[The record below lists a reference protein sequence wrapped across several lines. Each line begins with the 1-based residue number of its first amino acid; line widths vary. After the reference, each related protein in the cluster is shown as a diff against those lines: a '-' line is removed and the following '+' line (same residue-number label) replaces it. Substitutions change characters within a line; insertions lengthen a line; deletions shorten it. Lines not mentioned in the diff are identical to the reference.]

1 MAVNEVKAIL
11 TAEDRSFT
19 STMKAAAQQTGL
31 LDKSMGKTVKA
42 GALMR
47 LGMLGVDKAV
57 TVVSS
62 HIGSAVDRFDT
73 MQKFPKVMAQMGFS
87 ADDAERAI
95 QKLSKGVEGLP
106 TALDEI
112 TKNAQS
118 IALLTG
124 DLDGATDLAISLNN
138 AFLASGSSSADA
150 ARGLTQYTQM
160 LSSGKVDMQSWKT
173 LLETMSPALTKVAKS
188 FGFTGKSAKND
199 LYKALQDGTITFDEL
214 NAKLIELNGG
224 VDGFAATAKTQSTGI
239 RTSFQNIGTAVTK
252 GLASMIETVQQA
264 AQDSGLGSIA
274 DIADRVKGRVNRAFE
289 SMNAFISQIDFKGII
304 EAAKPYWDAFT
315 TVLTVVASAL
325 GTVATFMAQN
335 AGVITKVA
343 IPLALLVATWS
354 KLATVFT
361 IIKGPMALLTSGF
374 SKLAGGIL
382 AKLAPQ
388 LVTTAAAE
396 TTAGTAASTASTSML
411 KLGAAVLMIGGGLA
425 LAGLGF
431 SLMAQAAIALAG
443 AGGAAIGVMVG
454 MVAVLGG
461 LMVLVSALGPALFI
475 GAAGMLAFGAAIL
488 LMGAGVLIAAA
499 GLRLMATAIPVI
511 AKGGAAAAKGVLL
524 LATASV
530 ALGAASAATVTA
542 TAALGALALAA
553 LAAGKATSSGSKGFL
568 KLRQGAVTAVV
579 GLRLFAVALR
589 AIAPLAIAA
598 GRAIGTGFVNALKT
612 AKTGA
617 TAAGKAAGQGAV
629 KGMRTQKASAVSV
642 GKDIAQG
649 LVNGLKAK
657 QQAAYNA
664 GVAAGKAYNRGLK
677 TTEKSH
683 SPAKVTMGIG
693 KDIGQ
698 GLVLGLQAKNKQVA
712 KMGALAAQMY
722 NNALSPMGMAFAGG
736 LSDNYNYGSG
746 SYEITVPLTLNG
758 REIARAS
765 VGDMQTA
772 LNQRENRQSRKVG
785 IR

>member
-239 RTSFQNIGTAVTK
+239 RTSFQNIGVSVTK
-252 GLASMIETVQQA
+252 GLASMIETLQKA
-264 AQDSGLGSIA
+264 AQDSGLGTIA
-274 DIADRVKGRVNRAFE
+274 EMADRVKGRVNRAFE

-325 GTVATFMAQN
+325 GTVATFLAQN

-382 AKLAPQ
+382 TKLAPQ

-396 TTAGTAASTASTSML
+396 TTAGTAAGTASNSML
-411 KLGAAVLMIGGGLA
+411 KLGAAILMIGGGLA
-425 LAGLGF
+425 LAGAGF
-431 SLMAQAAIALAG
+431 ALMAQSAIALAG
-443 AGGAAIGVMVG
+443 AGGTAIAVMAGLVVGLGALVAVVALVGPALTAGAVG
-454 MVAVLGG
+454 MV
-461 LMVLVSALGPALFI
+461 
-475 GAAGMLAFGAAIL
+475 AFGAAIL
-488 LMGAGVLIAAA
+488 LIGGGVLVAALGLKMIAAVIPILA
-499 GLRLMATAIPVI
+499 VGGLMA
-511 AKGGAAAAKGVLL
+511 AKSMTLLAAA
-524 LATASV
+524 TV
-530 ALGAASAATVTA
+530 ALGAASVA
-542 TAALGALALAA
+542 TAAAVAA
-553 LAAGKATSSGSKGFL
+553 LGGLAVAAWAAGKGAGK
-568 KLRQGAVTAVV
+568 GAVGIMKLAKSAIMAVT
-579 GLRLFAVALR
+579 GLRVLTVALR
-589 AIAPLAIAA
+589 AIAPMALLAGRAVGQGFTSGIKTATTGAVAA
-598 GRAIGTGFVNALKT
+598 GRT
-612 AKTGA
+612 
-617 TAAGKAAGQGAV
+617 AGQGAL
-629 KGMRTQKASAVSV
+629 KGMKTVKSGAVSV
-642 GKDIAQG
+642 GKDIGQG
-649 LVNGLKAK
+649 LINGLKAK
-657 QQAAYNA
+657 EKAAYNA
-664 GVAAGKAYNRGLK
+664 GVSAGKAYNRGLK
-677 TTEKSH
+677 KTEKSH

-722 NNALSPMGMAFAGG
+722 NNALSPMGFAFAGG

-746 SYEITVPLTLNG
+746 SYEIIVPLTLNG

>member
-11 TAEDRSFT
+11 TAEDRGFT

-31 LDKSMGKTVKA
+31 LDKGMGKTVKA

-57 TVVSS
+57 TTVTS

-73 MQKFPKVMAQMGFS
+73 MQKFPKVMAQLGFNAED
-87 ADDAERAI
+87 ADKAI
-95 QKLSKGVEGLP
+95 KKLSKGVEGLP

-239 RTSFQNIGTAVTK
+239 RTSFENIGVSVTK
-252 GLASMIETVQQA
+252 GLASMIETVQQV
-264 AQDSGLGSIA
+264 AQENGLGSIA
-274 DIADRVKGRVNRAFE
+274 DMADRVKGRVNRAFE
-289 SMNAFISQIDFKGII
+289 SMNNFIKQIDFKGII
-304 EAAKPYWDAFT
+304 EAAKPYWDAFI
-315 TVLTVVASAL
+315 TVLGVVASAL

-361 IIKGPMALLTSGF
+361 IIKGPMALITSGF

-396 TTAGTAASTASTSML
+396 TSAGTAAATASTSML

-425 LAGLGF
+425 LAGVGF
-431 SLMAQAAIALAG
+431 ALMAQSAIALAG
-443 AGGAAIGVMVG
+443 AGGKAIAVMVG

-461 LMVLVSALGPALFI
+461 LMVLVTALGPAFVI
-475 GAAGMLAFGAAIL
+475 GAAGVALFGAGIL
-488 LMGAGVLIAAA
+488 LMGAGVLVAAA
-499 GLRLMATAIPVI
+499 GLRIMAAAIPVI
-511 AKGGAAAAKGVLL
+511 AQGGVRAAKGVLL

-530 ALGAASAATVTA
+530 ALGAASAATVAA
-542 TAALGALALAA
+542 TAALGALAIAA
-553 LAAGKATSSGSKGFL
+553 LAAGKATSSGSKGFMQ
-568 KLRQGAVTAVV
+568 LRQGAVTAVV
-579 GLRLFAVALR
+579 GLRMFAVALR

-598 GRAIGTGFVNALKT
+598 GKAIGTGFVNALKT

-629 KGMRTQKASAVSV
+629 KGMKSAKSSAVSV

-664 GVAAGKAYNRGLK
+664 GVAAGKAYNKGLK

-712 KMGALAAQMY
+712 KMGALAANMY
-722 NNALSPMGMAFAGG
+722 NNALSPMGFAFAGG

-746 SYEITVPLTLNG
+746 SYEIIVPLTLNG

-765 VGDMQTA
+765 VNDMQTA